1 MCSELCLKHG
11 EKVLMWLKK
20 LRIAIIEKDTDTLDK
35 LLDET
40 PDLKGVEEVES
51 AMYLLK
57 EAATLLY
64 KLKDD
69 TASTMKQLKKNME
82 FLESTEAPKIRKFD
96 IKS

>member
-1 MCSELCLKHG
+1 
-11 EKVLMWLKK
+11 MWLKK

-40 PDLKGVEEVES
+40 PDLKGKEEIES

-82 FLESTEAPKIRKFD
+82 FLESTQAPKTRKFD

>member
-1 MCSELCLKHG
+1 
-11 EKVLMWLKK
+11 MWLKK
-20 LRIAIIEKDTDTLDK
+20 LQIAIIEKNTDELDK

-40 PDLKGVEEVES
+40 PKLENMKDMES

-57 EAATLLY
+57 EAAQLLY
-64 KLKDD
+64 ELKDD

-82 FLESTEAPKIRKFD
+82 FLESTKPLKATKLD